1 MQHISQIQ
9 LPNTEI
15 PCNNSTMNIGYSEP
29 SKELIDQILSMFT
42 EWKMWFGNK
51 MKINDWQMDKALL
64 WANYLTAKKITKRE
78 FAKAK
83 AFSIDLDFP
92 PNNPKEFLNLAR
104 DYGDMR
110 QEYLNAC
117 NDKYTSAIAYEVTQ
131 RIGYYE
137 LHNHPEK
144 VTYPLW
150 QKYYA
155 EVIKEIEQGKVFTL
169 PKSNRIEQ
177 KPHQAV
183 DTNTAKS
190 FLDKLKVMRK
200 QGVLA

>member
-1 MQHISQIQ
+1 MEPTAELLTAIS
-9 LPNTEI
+9 
-15 PCNNSTMNIGYSEP
+15 
-29 SKELIDQILSMFT
+29 SMFT
-42 EWKMWFGNK
+42 QFERHFRRKMYEIDSQDIMN
-51 MKINDWQMDKALL
+51 
-64 WANYLTAKKITKRE
+64 WAEYLTRKKITKRE
-78 FAKAK
+78 FQIALNKS
-83 AFSIDLDFP
+83 FELEWP
-92 PNNPKEFLNLAR
+92 VNNPKEFLNLAR

-155 EVIKEIEQGKVFTL
+155 EVIKEIEAGKTFTL

-177 KPHQAV
+177 KTHQAV

-190 FLDKLKVMRK
+190 FLDKLKLMRK